1 MTHALELRNVSK
13 HYDKFDLQNI
23 DLTLPRGCIMGLIGE
38 NGAGKSTV
46 LKLILNLIKRD
57 SGEIDVLDVPAEVFS
72 AERNARIGVV
82 MDECNIPDMF
92 HVKQVD
98 SVMGDL
104 YPNWD
109 SKKFFS
115 LIQQFGLPED
125 SKVKSFSRGMKMKLS
140 IAIAMSH
147 HAELLILD
155 EATSGLD
162 PVVRDEILDLF
173 QDFIQDENHAVLMA
187 SHITSD
193 LEKVCDYITY
203 ITKGR
208 IEISMEKDRLLEEY
222 AVFKGAEEQLQ
233 AIPEDALIRVC
244 RNTYGVEALV
254 HRELVNPAFTLERP
268 TLESIMLFFNKGEMM
283 NKGESRKGG
292 DRA

>member
-1 MTHALELRNVSK
+1 MTYALELRNVSK

-23 DLTLPRGCIMGLIGE
+23 NLVLPRGCIMGLIGE

-46 LKLILNLIKRD
+46 IKLILNLIHRD
-57 SGEIDVLDVPAEVFS
+57 GGEIDVLDLPAEVYS
-72 AERNARIGVV
+72 AERNAKIGVV

-92 HVKQVD
+92 HVKHID
-98 SVMGDL
+98 SVMRDL

-109 SKKFFS
+109 SNQFFS
-115 LIQQFGLPED
+115 LVREFGLPQD
-125 SKVKSFSRGMKMKLS
+125 AKVKTFSRGMKMKLS
-140 IAIAMSH
+140 IAIALSH

-162 PVVRDEILDLF
+162 PVVRDEILDMF
-173 QDFIQDENHAVLMA
+173 QEFIQDENHAVLMA

-203 ITKGR
+203 ITNGH

-222 AVFKGAEEQLQ
+222 AVFKGTEEQLADIPTE
-233 AIPEDALIRVC
+233 AIVRVR
-244 RNTYGVEALV
+244 RNPYGVEAMV
-254 HRELVNPAFTLERP
+254 HREQVNPAFALDRLTLEAV
-268 TLESIMLFFNKGEMM
+268 MLFFNKGETM
-283 NKGESRKGG
+283 GREG
-292 DRA
+292 DCV